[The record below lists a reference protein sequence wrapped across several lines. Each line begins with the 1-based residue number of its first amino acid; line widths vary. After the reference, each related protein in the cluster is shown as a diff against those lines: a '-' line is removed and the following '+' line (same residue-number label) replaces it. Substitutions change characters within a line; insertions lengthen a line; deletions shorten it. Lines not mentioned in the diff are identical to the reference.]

1 MDKLNEIQLIESEKY
16 SFPNL
21 GNVVVSRQGEATA
34 VVGAEQGH
42 QTFIVTDTAPF
53 QLAINI
59 ITNLVTNI
67 NIITNIKN
75 KLYGNEI
82 TILPEFWILD

>member
-34 VVGAEQGH
+34 VVGTEQGH

-67 NIITNIKN
+67 NIITNLVTNIN
-75 KLYGNEI
+75 II
-82 TILPEFWILD
+82 TNIIRI

>member
-1 MDKLNEIQLIESEKY
+1 MFFDKLKEIQLIESEKY

-34 VVGAEQGH
+34 VVGTEQGH

-82 TILPEFWILD
+82 NNPP